1 MRTHHEQIAIVSLS
15 DAAAELNAATSAVGQ
30 ASRTLRIRHE
40 QLGRALLD
48 AAMYAG
54 MTRSD
59 MARVT
64 GYSRR
69 QVGRMLREASA
80 LI

>member
-1 MRTHHEQIAIVSLS
+1 MRTHHEQLAIVSLS
-15 DAAAELNAATSAVGQ
+15 DAAQELNAATSAVGQ
-30 ASRTLRIRHE
+30 AHRTLKIRQE

-54 MTRSD
+54 MSRSD

-69 QVGRMLREASA
+69 QVGRMLREASQ

>member
-1 MRTHHEQIAIVSLS
+1 MSAHHEQLAILSLS
-15 DAAAELNAATSAVGQ
+15 DAAAEVNAAASAVGQ
-30 ASRTLRIRHE
+30 ANRQLQIRQEGLRA
-40 QLGRALLD
+40 ALLD

-59 MARVT
+59 MARIT

-69 QVGRMLREASA
+69 QVGRLLREASA
-80 LI
+80 VV

>member
-1 MRTHHEQIAIVSLS
+1 MRTHHEQVAIVSLS
-15 DAAAELNAATSAVGQ
+15 DAAQEVCAATSAVGQ
-30 ASRTLRIRHE
+30 AQRTLQIRRE
-40 QLGRALLD
+40 QLSRALLD

-69 QVGRMLREASA
+69 QVGRLLREASS
-80 LI
+80 LL